1 MIIQI
6 TYQIKT
12 AYGFW
17 DEKVYYAHSF
27 DEAERV
33 CKQIESMPD
42 DYKLIDVSRIE

>member
-17 DEKVYYAHSF
+17 DEKVYCANSF

-42 DYKLIDVSRIE
+42 DYKLIDVSRVE